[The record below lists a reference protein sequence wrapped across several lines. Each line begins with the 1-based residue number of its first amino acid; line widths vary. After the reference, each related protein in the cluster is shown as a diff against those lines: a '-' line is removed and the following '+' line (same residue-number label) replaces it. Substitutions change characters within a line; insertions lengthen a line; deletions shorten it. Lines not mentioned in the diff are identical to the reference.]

1 MQPPSFS
8 LLLAAALSTI
18 SRQGQGSFATVRDRR
33 SAQPEPPPTINT
45 WLADFEFHNFFQPE
59 PIPPMMPELFNPLGT
74 AKPAPSIRIWRRT
87 SRDFD
92 FYNSLDPE
100 VAPSVRSD
108 FDKRSAEP
116 EPEAEVS
123 AAGFEDFKYNFRGP
137 AKIGFPDS
145 YNNALRQLSA
155 SELKAEEEAGADF
168 SKILNELSQHH
179 ILAKR
184 SAEPEPEA
192 EAEPIGN
199 SLYKFNNYYYP
210 GRGWPD
216 DIRFALFN
224 FKQRRSTEPELFG
237 KSIKDLNYNSLLA
250 RGLSLMSMM

>member
-8 LLLAAALSTI
+8 LLLLAAALSTI
-18 SRQGQGSFATVRDRR
+18 SNQGGSFAAFQHRL
-33 SAQPEPPPTINT
+33 SPPTNLLEAEAVSLLRIWPRT
-45 WLADFEFHNFFQPE
+45 SKDFEFY
-59 PIPPMMPELFNPLGT
+59 
-74 AKPAPSIRIWRRT
+74 
-87 SRDFD
+87 DC
-92 FYNSLDPE
+92 
-100 VAPSVRSD
+100 VAPEEASSARR
-108 FDKRSAEP
+108 KRSAEP

-145 YNNALRQLSA
+145 YNDALRQLSA

-224 FKQRRSTEPELFG
+224 F
-237 KSIKDLNYNSLLA
+237 
-250 RGLSLMSMM
+250 